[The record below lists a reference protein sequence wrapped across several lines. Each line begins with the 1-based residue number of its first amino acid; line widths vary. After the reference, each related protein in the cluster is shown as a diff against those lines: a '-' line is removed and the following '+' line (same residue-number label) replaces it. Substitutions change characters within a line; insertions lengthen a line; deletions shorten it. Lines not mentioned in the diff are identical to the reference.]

1 MRLVVGMPKMP
12 TTWSLIHLGIWGE
25 NQIRDL
31 VALMICLDEAQ
42 KVCKIVFSYLQ
53 SLVVAL
59 VNRKMSSAKKKWER
73 LTRP

>member
-42 KVCKIVFSYLQ
+42 KVCKIVFSCLQ
-53 SLVVAL
+53 SLTMAL
-59 VNRKMSSAKKKWER
+59 VNRKMSSVKKKWEMWI
-73 LTRP
+73 LP